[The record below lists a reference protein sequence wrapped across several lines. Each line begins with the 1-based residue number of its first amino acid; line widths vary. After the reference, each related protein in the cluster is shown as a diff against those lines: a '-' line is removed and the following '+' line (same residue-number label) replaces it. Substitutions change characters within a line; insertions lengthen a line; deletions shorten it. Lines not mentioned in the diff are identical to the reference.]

1 MQSIPTLHLRVSLL
15 RSHDAPRHDATQAQP
30 PLCRKVVFVLLVS
43 GRHVP
48 LNCLPNSKH
57 NLLGWL
63 SQQAVPEHPP
73 IAYEAASQPASQ
85 QAAKNHAGRQA
96 GSRGWFRPLV
106 PMVSVLIQSRPSPS
120 PTLAL
125 SLSACTITSTCP
137 VFLPLFALSWA
148 GNFVCV
154 FARDGARDGEQ
165 E

>member
-73 IAYEAASQPASQ
+73 IAYEAASQPVSKQ
-85 QAAKNHAGRQA
+85 PKTMQAGRQA
-96 GSRGWFRPLV
+96 QGAGLDHWFPWCLSSYRAAPPPARLWLCRCL
-106 PMVSVLIQSRPSPS
+106 SVQSLQHVQSS
-120 PTLAL
+120 FL
-125 SLSACTITSTCP
+125 SLHSAGQGI
-137 VFLPLFALSWA
+137 L
-148 GNFVCV
+148 CV
-154 FARDGARDGEQ
+154 SLRDARDGEQ